1 MLLFSC
7 HHAVIFCSAC
17 CLFLFSAGCKGAPR
31 GPASGISD
39 DTLSFIPQTKKNPP
53 VTSIQKISPVSYGPT
68 LSSSS
73 MISFEVL
80 CCDLQVAQDVASICT
95 QDNISAQVKRFRL
108 PQARLVAE
116 AEILE
121 PCLEKSETMAEL
133 IASEAKVRILQLSI
147 D

>member
-1 MLLFSC
+1 
-7 HHAVIFCSAC
+7 
-17 CLFLFSAGCKGAPR
+17 
-31 GPASGISD
+31 
-39 DTLSFIPQTKKNPP
+39 
-53 VTSIQKISPVSYGPT
+53 
-68 LSSSS
+68 